1 MTEDGRQE
9 EGEETEMEREWEKGK
24 GIQVIQKRIFRIL
37 A

>member
-9 EGEETEMEREWEKGK
+9 EGDETEMEREWEKGK
-24 GIQVIQKRIFRIL
+24 GVQQRTFRIL